1 MTSKHP
7 ERSVA
12 AAIAK
17 LDAEKNPKM
26 SKKSTEDD
34 LANEDEDED
43 QPAMATNLTTETK
56 DKLDSQPE
64 EEKKEDGGVTEKD
77 L

>member
-1 MTSKHP
+1 
-7 ERSVA
+7 
-12 AAIAK
+12 
-17 LDAEKNPKM
+17 M

-43 QPAMATNLTTETK
+43 QPAMASNLTTETK